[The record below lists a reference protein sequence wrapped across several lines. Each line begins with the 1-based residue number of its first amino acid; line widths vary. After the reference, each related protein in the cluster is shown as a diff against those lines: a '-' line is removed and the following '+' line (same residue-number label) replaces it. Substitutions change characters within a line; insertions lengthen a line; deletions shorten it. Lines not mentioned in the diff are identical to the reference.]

1 MRYWKVAR
9 ARKQSGAA
17 LKRGRGRRRKGKKA
31 KKREKKKE
39 REKERE
45 EKKIVSR
52 VHVGCSAPF
61 IRHMSRRDIERP
73 TRKRGRERE
82 RKRGGRFRSRRP
94 SRFTEIQNN
103 GSVPFRQSPVT
114 RSSRDRIAGGGNFL
128 ASTPWRRR
136 EVGEVCWWWD
146 DDNVERGKET
156 YPRDDTSGRVRG
168 QASTLEL
175 VLRTGGT
182 SLLCGQKEGA

>member
-17 LKRGRGRRRKGKKA
+17 LKRGRGRRRKGKKSK
-31 KKREKKKE
+31 KKRKEK
-39 REKERE
+39 
-45 EKKIVSR
+45 
-52 VHVGCSAPF
+52 
-61 IRHMSRRDIERP
+61 
-73 TRKRGRERE
+73 RKRERE
-82 RKRGGRFRSRRP
+82 RRKKNRLSCTRRLLGSFHSPHVEAGHRATNAQKRERKRERGGRFRSRRP

>member
-17 LKRGRGRRRKGKKA
+17 LKRGRGGGQ
-31 KKREKKKE
+31 EKE
-39 REKERE
+39 REKSKKKKEKRKREGGKERK

-73 TRKRGRERE
+73 TRKRGTERE
-82 RKRGGRFRSRRP
+82 SENKRKREGEEEEGSAAGVRLVSRRYRTMGP
-94 SRFTEIQNN
+94 SHFDN
-103 GSVPFRQSPVT
+103 PPVT

-136 EVGEVCWWWD
+136 EGGEVC
-146 DDNVERGKET
+146 R
-156 YPRDDTSGRVRG
+156 RQRR
-168 QASTLEL
+168 
-175 VLRTGGT
+175 
-182 SLLCGQKEGA
+182 EG